1 MRALTSIRPALL
13 AAGLIAALA
22 SAAAAQSPPLGV
34 KVLMAADPHMDPSQR
49 AANEAV
55 LASLEN
61 GATASG
67 GWFEYLPSGLDAGR
81 YEHCAI
87 SAQDPRSCVSRYLE
101 QDGATGVTVVVLAYG
116 GRAGEARW
124 LCIGMGKRR
133 PSAERQSVTLDL
145 AAAMD
150 PDSPIRMQQ
159 RAAAAGCIASAGAE
173 SGW

>member
-1 MRALTSIRPALL
+1 MMRSLL
-13 AAGLIAALA
+13 AAGLAAALA
-22 SAAAAQSPPLGV
+22 STAAAQSPPPLGV

-61 GATASG
+61 GATAGG

-81 YEHCAI
+81 YEHCTI

-101 QDGATGVTVVVLAYG
+101 ADGATGATVVILAYG
-116 GRAGEARW
+116 RRAAEARW
-124 LCIGMGKRR
+124 LCIGMGKRLFS
-133 PSAERQSVTLDL
+133 PERQSITLDL
-145 AAAMD
+145 EAALD
-150 PDSPIRMQQ
+150 PASPTRMQQ
-159 RAAAAGCIASAGAE
+159 RSAAAGCIIAAGAE